1 MSKKQQKQSEAEW
14 LELCEKIEEA
24 NKPRKKVIDTFV
36 QDAETI
42 DDISYFIKKDCADFE
57 NCSYRV
63 SVEIIE
69 EKLFH
74 LMPAPP
80 TDATPMLQSRQRRLL
95 RLLRS
100 VPCRWSQSILSFLAW
115 RYSRKNCLLTLD
127 PWCSDSRALQ
137 SMLRTIRR
145 AKRRGRKV
153 EVQYRDQWLTDFPY
167 VSQVWP
173 EDREECSLRR
183 QAVSKILSEP
193 GVVQNWL

>member
-1 MSKKQQKQSEAEW
+1 MSKKQQDQSEAEW
-14 LELCEKIEEA
+14 LELCETIAEA
-24 NKPRKKVIDTFV
+24 NRPKKKFIDTFV
-36 QDAETI
+36 QDAEAI
-42 DDISYFIKKDCADFE
+42 DDIGYFIKEYCADFE

-63 SVEIIE
+63 SVEIVE

-74 LMPAPP
+74 LRPARPVA
-80 TDATPMLQSRQRRLL
+80 ATPMLQSRQRRLL

-153 EVQYRDQWLTDFPY
+153 EVQYIGQWLTDFPY

-183 QAVSKILSEP
+183 QAVSRILSEP